1 MADTRSMKTEQ
12 IAVLARQL
20 ARVRRSLAAESPY
33 GPAWAATS
41 EWVDD
46 LERQIRDLSV
56 APDAP
61 SIGIALSSGNVHLL
75 VA

>member
-1 MADTRSMKTEQ
+1 MKSEQ
-12 IAVLARQL
+12 VAALARQL

-33 GPAWAATS
+33 GPAWAATT

-46 LERQIRDLSV
+46 LERQIRALTV
-56 APDAP
+56 APDGPA
-61 SIGIALSSGNVHLL
+61 IEIALASGTAHLL